1 MLERKQKRKG
11 YTMRTVEYEGQRMV
25 FGELISMG
33 SGFFLMHRVED
44 SQERARRFRAAI
56 ARRGWAG
63 RN

>member
-1 MLERKQKRKG
+1 MLEKKHKRVG
-11 YTMRTVEYEGQRMV
+11 YTMRTVEYEGQRVV

-33 SGFFLMHRVED
+33 SGFFFMHRVED

-56 ARRGWAG
+56 TRRVWAG